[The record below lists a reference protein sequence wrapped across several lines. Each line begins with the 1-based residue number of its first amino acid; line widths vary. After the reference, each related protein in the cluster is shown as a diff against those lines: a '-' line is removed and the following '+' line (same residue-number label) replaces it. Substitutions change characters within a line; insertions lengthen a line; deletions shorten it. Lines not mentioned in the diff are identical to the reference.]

1 MHSAAS
7 LGYLAVA
14 VAKPR
19 VIIIANNIEELGGA
33 QRVVHVLAQGL
44 SHRGYPTELIGVVP
58 HPEKHRYVIDPAYQS
73 TTLMNEIWPPPIAP
87 SGLLGKY
94 RPQVRKRQANR
105 ARLRAAAIERLREIL
120 SSGPPG
126 VIICAQLWA
135 MEYLRAAGYDNWKVV
150 GQYHASFEAAASG
163 RDLRRALR
171 NYQDVSTVA
180 LLTAE
185 DAAQFA
191 DAGLRNVCWVPNP
204 LSFWPV
210 ETAKLRG
217 QSVTYL
223 GRLSAEKGPEILL
236 DAWSRL
242 DERFAGWQL
251 QFIGNGPLEGALRAQ
266 AGALGPAGQRVFFRP
281 PVEDP
286 ARVLLESDVLAL
298 PSLTEGFPLVLAEA
312 MACGLPVVAAD
323 CAPGVR
329 VLIRDGI
336 NGLLA
341 ARGDAGNFAE
351 KLARVM
357 DSIELRQSLG
367 AAARTSVEY
376 LQAPQV
382 LDQWES
388 LIAEVTSAH

>member
-1 MHSAAS
+1 M
-7 LGYLAVA
+7 A

-58 HPEKHRYVIDPAYQS
+58 HPQKHQYVIDPAYYS
-73 TTLMNEIWPPPIAP
+73 TTLMSETWPPPIAP

-94 RPQVRKRQANR
+94 RPQVRKRQATR

-135 MEYLRAAGYDNWKVV
+135 MEYLRAAGYGNWLVV
-150 GQYHASFEAAASG
+150 GQYHASFEAAANG

-171 NYQDVSTVA
+171 NYQGVSTVA

-191 DAGLRNVCWVPNP
+191 DAGLRNVRWLPNP
-204 LSFWPV
+204 LSFWPA

-217 QSVTYL
+217 QTLTYL

-242 DERFAGWQL
+242 GQHFAGWQL
-251 QFIGNGPLEGALRAQ
+251 QFIGAGPLEGALRAQ
-266 AGALGPAGQRVFFRP
+266 AGALGPAGQRVFFHP

-329 VLIRDGI
+329 VLIRDGV

-341 ARGDAGNFAE
+341 IRGDAGDFAE

-367 AAARTSVEY
+367 AAARTSVAY
-376 LQAPQV
+376 LQAPKV

>member
-1 MHSAAS
+1 M
-7 LGYLAVA
+7 A

-58 HPEKHRYVIDPAYQS
+58 HPQKHRYVIDPAYYS
-73 TTLMNEIWPPPIAP
+73 TTLMYENWPPPIAP

-120 SSGPPG
+120 ASGPPG

-150 GQYHASFEAAASG
+150 GQYHASFEAAANG

-171 NYQDVSTVA
+171 NYQDISTVA

-185 DAAQFA
+185 DATQFA
-191 DAGLRNVCWVPNP
+191 DAGLRNVSWVPNP

-217 QSVTYL
+217 QTLTYL

-242 DERFAGWQL
+242 DERFSGWQL
-251 QFIGNGPLEGALRAQ
+251 QFIGSGPLEGALRAQ

-329 VLIRDGI
+329 VLIRDGV

-341 ARGDAGNFAE
+341 IRGDAGDFAE

-357 DSIELRQSLG
+357 DSVELRQSIG

>member
-1 MHSAAS
+1 VHSSAS
-7 LGYLAVA
+7 LEYLAVA

-19 VIIIANNIEELGGA
+19 VIIIANNIDELGGA

-44 SHRGYPTELIGVVP
+44 ALRGYPIELVGVVP
-58 HPEKHRYVIDPAYQS
+58 HPQKHRYVIDPAYQS
-73 TTLMNEIWPPPIAP
+73 TTLMSETWPPPIAP
-87 SGLLGKY
+87 SGPLGKY
-94 RPQVRKRQANR
+94 RPQVRKRQATR

-120 SSGPPG
+120 ASGPPG

-135 MEYLRAAGYDNWKVV
+135 MEYLRAAGYGNWKVV

-191 DAGLRNVCWVPNP
+191 DAGLRNVRWLPNP

-217 QSVTYL
+217 QTLTYL

-242 DERFAGWQL
+242 DQRFAGWQL
-251 QFIGNGPLEGALRAQ
+251 QFIGTGRLEGTLRAQ

-329 VLIRDGI
+329 VLIRDGV

-341 ARGDAGNFAE
+341 VRGDAGNFAE
-351 KLARVM
+351 QLARVM

-388 LIAEVTSAH
+388 LIVEVTSAH

>member
-1 MHSAAS
+1 M
-7 LGYLAVA
+7 A

-58 HPEKHRYVIDPAYQS
+58 HPQKHQYVIDPAYYS
-73 TTLMNEIWPPPIAP
+73 TTLMSENWPPPIAP

-94 RPQVRKRQANR
+94 RPQVRKRQATR
-105 ARLRAAAIERLREIL
+105 ARLRAAAIERLRQIL
-120 SSGPPG
+120 ASGPPG
-126 VIICAQLWA
+126 LIICAQLWA
-135 MEYLRAAGYDNWKVV
+135 MEYLRAAGYDNWLVV
-150 GQYHASFEAAASG
+150 GQYHASFEAAANG

-171 NYQDVSTVA
+171 DYQDVSTVA

-185 DAAQFA
+185 DATQFA
-191 DAGLRNVCWVPNP
+191 DAGLRNVRWLPNP
-204 LSFWPV
+204 LSFWPA

-217 QSVTYL
+217 QTLTYL

-251 QFIGNGPLEGALRAQ
+251 QFIGSGPLEGALRAQ
-266 AGALGPAGQRVFFRP
+266 AGALGPAGQRVFFHP

-329 VLIRDGI
+329 VLIRDGV

-341 ARGDAGNFAE
+341 IRGDAGDFAE

-367 AAARTSVEY
+367 AAARTSVAY
-376 LQAPQV
+376 LQAPKV